1 MKIKL
6 NDVYRFRYSDE
17 YNSNGKDNYWCFDGQ
32 LVVKEGRENTLILQ
46 DTYWSSDSKTFS
58 LEEALKKGSLKF
70 ICSMEDVIE
79 CQENDRKYYKPE
91 DIFDLS
97 CQHHYRKAIY
107 RNKEARKD
115 LGIMQESLEDM
126 IGETEREIQYAKNSL
141 EFLQEKLE
149 KVKSGD
155 MDVYI

>member
-1 MKIKL
+1 MNIKL
-6 NDVYRFRYSDE
+6 NDVYRFRYNDE

-32 LVVKEGRENTLILQ
+32 LVVKKGREDILILQ
-46 DTYWSSDSKTFS
+46 DTYWSSDSKTFL
-58 LEEALKKGSLKF
+58 LEEALKKGSLEF
-70 ICSMEDVIE
+70 ICNMEDVVK

-91 DIFDLS
+91 DVFDLS

-107 RNKEARKD
+107 RSKKAKKD
-115 LGIMQESLEDM
+115 LSIMQESLEDM
-126 IGETEREIQYAKNSL
+126 ISEAKWEIKYAQNSL
-141 EFLQEKLE
+141 DRLQEKLE